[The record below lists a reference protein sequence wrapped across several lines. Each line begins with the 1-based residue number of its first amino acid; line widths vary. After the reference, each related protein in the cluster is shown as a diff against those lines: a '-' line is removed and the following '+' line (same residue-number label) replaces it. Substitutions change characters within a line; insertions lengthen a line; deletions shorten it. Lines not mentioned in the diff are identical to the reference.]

1 MKSIL
6 TTLLLTISC
15 LFLSARPDRLYE
27 RLYLSTDKECYLA
40 GEPVWVSAFCY
51 DAVTGKPSPV
61 SAVAY
66 LELQDLTESMVQAK
80 ISLKEG
86 RGSGLITLPAS
97 LPTGIYRLV
106 AYTRYM
112 YSENEQN
119 FFFRFVTIYNPL
131 TSLRTDNVK
140 TAERPE
146 TADLAREDID
156 TEGVVVMTDRKSY
169 HPGEEIRITLRNP
182 IPDEVSLSLSVY
194 RKDDLNHFRNPSI
207 KKVVDSTMNQDP
219 VPFSLRRV
227 DYPGE
232 VIGGHV
238 VDENNVPVTDVESF
252 GSYISI
258 AGSDIQYFT
267 GEIGEDGKVRFF
279 TTNLYGDG
287 TLVSYVPSY
296 NGNKYHLV
304 LDSVY
309 MNPKVKDLPTLILDK
324 KQRNELEE
332 RSLGVQLYQT
342 FRLDTLNREQRTE
355 TNLLFEN
362 SGIVYKLDEY
372 TRFPTMGEVMV
383 EFIREARFRTVNG
396 SRMLQVRLRNESG
409 VAYYVDDHTPP
420 LVLLD
425 GIPVENHEK
434 IYSYDPTMVKEIII
448 YPDRYAFGP
457 IYYNGIIFLKT
468 YRGNFPDLELEATMR
483 IQEFQGVQNPRS
495 FGIVPQ
501 ESRLPD
507 LRHTLYWEPRVDL
520 KNNEPV
526 TLRAKT
532 SEYTGTFVVVAE
544 GMSLKGK
551 PFRTTT
557 EFNVR

>member
-1 MKSIL
+1 
-6 TTLLLTISC
+6 
-15 LFLSARPDRLYE
+15 
-27 RLYLSTDKECYLA
+27 
-40 GEPVWVSAFCY
+40 
-51 DAVTGKPSPV
+51 
-61 SAVAY
+61 
-66 LELQDLTESMVQAK
+66 
-80 ISLKEG
+80 
-86 RGSGLITLPAS
+86 
-97 LPTGIYRLV
+97 
-106 AYTRYM
+106 
-112 YSENEQN
+112 
-119 FFFRFVTIYNPL
+119 
-131 TSLRTDNVK
+131 
-140 TAERPE
+140 
-146 TADLAREDID
+146 
-156 TEGVVVMTDRKSY
+156 
-169 HPGEEIRITLRNP
+169 
-182 IPDEVSLSLSVY
+182 
-194 RKDDLNHFRNPSI
+194 
-207 KKVVDSTMNQDP
+207 
-219 VPFSLRRV
+219 
-227 DYPGE
+227 
-232 VIGGHV
+232 
-238 VDENNVPVTDVESF
+238 
-252 GSYISI
+252 
-258 AGSDIQYFT
+258 
-267 GEIGEDGKVRFF
+267 
-279 TTNLYGDG
+279 
-287 TLVSYVPSY
+287 
-296 NGNKYHLV
+296 
-304 LDSVY
+304 Y
-309 MNPKVKDLPTLILDK
+309 MNPKVKDLPTLILDR

-520 KNNEPV
+520 KNNETV

-557 EFNVR
+557 EFNVW